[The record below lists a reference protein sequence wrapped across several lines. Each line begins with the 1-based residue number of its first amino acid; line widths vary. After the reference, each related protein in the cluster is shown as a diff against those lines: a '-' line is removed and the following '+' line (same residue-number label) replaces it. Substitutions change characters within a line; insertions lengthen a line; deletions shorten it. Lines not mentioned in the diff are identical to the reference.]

1 MVEFKF
7 NIGDQVRLKKGNTIH
22 TIVKREITIW
32 KAELT
37 NNDDDLGY
45 VTFKEKD
52 ITPELEEKLVNKSY
66 SIGYRIQSTI
76 GKGKRQNVTERMI
89 CKVN

>member
-7 NIGDQVRLKKGNTIH
+7 NIGDQVRLKKGNTVH
-22 TIVKREITIW
+22 TVVKREITII
-32 KAELT
+32 E
-37 NNDDDLGY
+37 DDGY
-45 VTFKEKD
+45 VTVKEKD
-52 ITPELEEKLVNKSY
+52 ITPELIINKSY
-66 SIGYRIQSTI
+66 IIGYRIQSTI

>member
-22 TIVKREITIW
+22 TVVKREITII
-32 KAELT
+32 E
-37 NNDDDLGY
+37 DDGY
-45 VTFKEKD
+45 VTVKEKD
-52 ITPELEEKLVNKSY
+52 ITPELIINKSY
-66 SIGYRIQSTI
+66 IIGYRIQSTI

>member
-22 TIVKREITIW
+22 TVVKREITIM
-32 KAELT
+32 E
-37 NNDDDLGY
+37 DDGY
-45 VTFKEKD
+45 VTVKEKD
-52 ITPELEEKLVNKSY
+52 ITPELINKRY
-66 SIGYRIQSTI
+66 VIGYRIQSTI

>member
-7 NIGDQVRLKKGNTIH
+7 NIGDQVRLKKGNTVH
-22 TIVKREITIW
+22 TVVKREITIM
-32 KAELT
+32 E
-37 NNDDDLGY
+37 DDGY
-45 VTFKEKD
+45 VTVKEKD
-52 ITPELEEKLVNKSY
+52 ITPELLINKSY
-66 SIGYRIQSTI
+66 IIGYRIQSTI

>member
-22 TIVKREITIW
+22 TVVKREITII
-32 KAELT
+32 E
-37 NNDDDLGY
+37 DDGY
-45 VTFKEKD
+45 VTVKEKD
-52 ITPELEEKLVNKSY
+52 ITPELVINKHY
-66 SIGYRIQSTI
+66 IIGYRIQSTI
-76 GKGKRQNVTERMI
+76 GKGKRQNVTEKMI